1 MADQKINALPVKTA
15 PATGDK
21 MLMIGA
27 AEEYQ
32 IDYDQLATAILNK
45 LTSKTYALD
54 QGTKTLVAALNE
66 LNSNFLYDT
75 LLLDGNYNVRLV
87 DNQNIDIIYKNGVYA
102 AVTDNTAISIQG
114 IPDSVQG
121 KFILIVSDSAGFNY
135 GDLRYKRH
143 TILQYNSNN
152 IFTRFFT
159 TENWSAWREI

>member
-66 LNSNFLYDT
+66 LNSNIFYKNPIVFSGLETNPKNIYPGHYYISEGLSTEAGWPADDTTNLVGT
-75 LLLDGNYNVRLV
+75 LLVIGKYSNPTQKLGYRVYLLFTNKAQFWIATEWWEGN
-87 DNQNIDIIYKNGVYA
+87 
-102 AVTDNTAISIQG
+102 ISWHKIA
-114 IPDSVQG
+114 
-121 KFILIVSDSAGFNY
+121 L
-135 GDLRYKRH
+135 
-143 TILQYNSNN
+143 
-152 IFTRFFT
+152 
-159 TENWSAWREI
+159 